1 MNNFK
6 DEINDLNKLNDDDE
20 YFQDLKLVDKIK
32 ELEIDNLIDAIRQ
45 SMDQAYESA
54 YYVVVRKSI
63 EKALDEYGEV
73 LQLNYEGASIRVNL
87 LHFEND
93 IDSSKVLSTVGEV
106 QDELYNLVKE
116 EIISKPKLYINDNYI
131 SIDDSEFADSFYE
144 SCSYYNH

>member
-1 MNNFK
+1 
-6 DEINDLNKLNDDDE
+6 
-20 YFQDLKLVDKIK
+20 
-32 ELEIDNLIDAIRQ
+32 
-45 SMDQAYESA
+45 MDQAYESA

-131 SIDDSEFADSFYE
+131 SIDNSEFADSFYE
-144 SCSYYNH
+144 SCSYYNIPIKK